1 MMTNYAIFYCNFLLE
16 IFDRI
21 ETEQVW
27 IIARI
32 NYNTQS

>member
-1 MMTNYAIFYCNFLLE
+1 MTNYAIFYCNFLLE
-16 IFDRI
+16 IFYTI

-32 NYNTQS
+32 NSNTQS